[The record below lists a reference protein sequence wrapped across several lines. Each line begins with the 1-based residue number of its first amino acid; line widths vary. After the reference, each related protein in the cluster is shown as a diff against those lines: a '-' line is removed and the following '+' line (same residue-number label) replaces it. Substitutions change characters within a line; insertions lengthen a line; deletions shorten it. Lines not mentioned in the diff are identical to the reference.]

1 MLATVELLHGARD
14 QRESLVS
21 LAAQGVG
28 GAEGRG
34 EDWRPDDDVP
44 RATELVAPLEDRG
57 RASEIPRRR
66 WAKPRPNSPKYSVRG

>member
-14 QRESLVS
+14 QRERLVS
-21 LAAQGVG
+21 PAGQGIG

-34 EDWRPDDDVP
+34 EERCPDDELP

>member
-14 QRESLVS
+14 QRERLVS

-34 EDWRPDDDVP
+34 EDGRPDDDVP
-44 RATELVAPLEDRG
+44 RATELVAPLEDRVA
-57 RASEIPRRR
+57 RARSPDAGGLRRDR
-66 WAKPRPNSPKYSVRG
+66 TARNTA